1 MTRSIRTMGFVALAA
16 AVPAMVTALII
27 PGCMQNQDNSPI
39 SVSNAQGRAALLLA
53 CSTDGSVAYVTD
65 GRNVYRYERGP
76 AGPAAWGC
84 ILSQGERLEMAV
96 RHDPRE
102 QQPEPAPA
110 EKPAPQKTGEKPAAE
125 KAK

>member
-1 MTRSIRTMGFVALAA
+1 MVPSIRTMGFIALAA
-16 AVPAMVTALII
+16 SAAAILTALTI
-27 PGCMQNQDNSPI
+27 PGCAQHQNNSPI
-39 SVSNAQGRAALLLA
+39 SVPNSPGRAALSLA

-65 GRNVYRYERGP
+65 GRNVCRYERRP
-76 AGPAAWGC
+76 AGPAAWEC

-102 QQPEPAPA
+102 QEPAPA
-110 EKPAPQKTGEKPAAE
+110 PQNPGEKPAAE

>member
-1 MTRSIRTMGFVALAA
+1 MIRSRSRGAGI
-16 AVPAMVTALII
+16 VTAHY
-27 PGCMQNQDNSPI
+27 PGCEQNQDNSPI
-39 SVSNAQGRAALLLA
+39 SVSNSQGRAVLSLA

-65 GRNVYRYERGP
+65 GRNVYRYEHRP
-76 AGPAAWGC
+76 AGAAAWEC

-102 QQPEPAPA
+102 QQEPAPA
-110 EKPAPQKTGEKPAAE
+110 PQKPGEKPAAE

>member
-1 MTRSIRTMGFVALAA
+1 MTRSIRTMGFIVLAA
-16 AVPAMVTALII
+16 AVLVVLSALII

-39 SVSNAQGRAALLLA
+39 SVSNAQGRAALSLA

-65 GRNVYRYERGP
+65 GRNVYRYEHRP
-76 AGPAAWGC
+76 AGPAAWEC

-102 QQPEPAPA
+102 QQPASS
-110 EKPAPQKTGEKPAAE
+110 PQKPEEKPAAE
-125 KAK
+125 KTK

>member
-1 MTRSIRTMGFVALAA
+1 MTRSIRMMGFVAFAA
-16 AVPAMVTALII
+16 AVPTALMALII

-39 SVSNAQGRAALLLA
+39 SVSNSQGRVVLSLA

-76 AGPAAWGC
+76 AGPAAWEC

-102 QQPEPAPA
+102 QQPA
-110 EKPAPQKTGEKPAAE
+110 PAPQKPEEKPAAQ

>member
-1 MTRSIRTMGFVALAA
+1 M
-16 AVPAMVTALII
+16 ALII

-39 SVSNAQGRAALLLA
+39 SVSNSQGRVVLSLA

-76 AGPAAWGC
+76 AGPAAWEC

-102 QQPEPAPA
+102 QQPAPS
-110 EKPAPQKTGEKPAAE
+110 PQKIEGKRAAQ
-125 KAK
+125 KAR